1 MNTTFT
7 LEIITPERLAYKD
20 DVTMVT
26 APTGRGTIGVLAH
39 HVPLFT
45 RLSEGEV
52 KVTKG
57 NEEYFLAIGGGFMEV
72 TRGKVSILVTRAV
85 HARELNEAEIQK
97 ARERASEA
105 IIRGVKGA
113 ELVEAQTLLRRS
125 LLEMKILRRRRS
137 PVH

>member
-1 MNTTFT
+1 MNTNFT

-20 DVTMVT
+20 EVTMVT

-45 RLSEGEV
+45 RLTEGEV
-52 KVTKG
+52 KVTKDR
-57 NEEYFLAIGGGFMEV
+57 EEYFLAIGGGFMEV

-105 IIRGVKGA
+105 ITRGVKGA
-113 ELVEAQTLLRRS
+113 ELAEAQTLLRRS
-125 LLEMKILRRRRS
+125 LLEMKVLRRKRGTI
-137 PVH
+137 H